1 MNPQT
6 TPQTLTTE
14 QLDALLY
21 APGQVHADPEL
32 AALRS
37 VLTDL
42 RAASTEAAEHH
53 QRLASIT
60 SRRSYRPLAWTF
72 AAAALLLCAGTP
84 LAVHRHPTAGLP
96 VATATPAAQPTSAVS
111 DAVLYADVQADLDA
125 SVPEPMLPLTNDTTT
140 NSTTQRNP
148 Q

>member
-1 MNPQT
+1 MTPQT

-14 QLDALLY
+14 QFDALLH
-21 APGQVHADPEL
+21 APGQTHADPEL

-37 VLTDL
+37 VFSDL
-42 RAASTEAAEHH
+42 RAASAGAAEHH
-53 QRLASIT
+53 QRLAAIT

-72 AAAALLLCAGTP
+72 AAAALLLSAGTP
-84 LAVHRHPTAGLP
+84 LAFHRHPAARSP
-96 VATATPAAQPTSAVS
+96 VATVAPAAQPAAAVS

-125 SVPEPMLPLTNDTTT
+125 SVPDPMLPLTSDTTA
-140 NSTTQRNP
+140 NSTTQRTP